1 MSLLGSIFGSSQQ
14 TKDVVNV
21 FEQSS
26 ALPEKPQHQPLP
38 PKRKERKENSD
49 PSKKKRK
56 RTNDAKELIETPE
69 TLETLET
76 NPQKDDPTAESRT
89 VFVGNLPLSTTRN
102 MLASLFR
109 ECGKVES
116 TRLRSVATEGVK
128 VPSNQAGNQ
137 SLVKKVSVNTKKVD
151 VTVKSTAQGY
161 VVFVNEE
168 SMPAALELNNKLVD
182 GLRMRVDKAQPTM
195 DASRSVFVGGLPYA
209 TEEATLRQH
218 FCKGCGLEEEDI
230 ENIRV
235 IRDKE
240 TMQCKGFG
248 YVVFT
253 DKSAVM
259 TALQKMHDSTY
270 MKKTLRVTVC
280 GKRYKG
286 RRGVEKEMSNADK
299 RKFEGN
305 RADVAGAFQRILT
318 KEALNQKVN
327 RKRGEIKAS
336 TGKPGVAKGK
346 PGMTKRQ
353 VMDDKVN
360 KRVKKLE
367 KRASKGMGKTKTR

>member
-14 TKDVVNV
+14 TNDVVNV

-26 ALPEKPQHQPLP
+26 TLPEKPQHQPLP
-38 PKRKERKENSD
+38 PKRKERKANSD
-49 PSKKKRK
+49 PTKKKRK
-56 RTNDAKELIETPE
+56 RTNDAKEETETSETPE
-69 TLETLET
+69 TMPHE
-76 NPQKDDPTAESRT
+76 NDPTADSRT
-89 VFVGNLPLSTTRN
+89 IFVGNLPLSTTRN

-161 VVFVNEE
+161 VVFVTEE

-218 FCKGCGLEEEDI
+218 FYKGCGLQDDDI
-230 ENIRV
+230 ENVRI

-248 YVVFT
+248 YVLFT

-286 RRGVEKEMSNADK
+286 RRGVEKEISNADK

-318 KEALNQKVN
+318 KETLNKKVN
-327 RKRGEIKAS
+327 RKRGETKAP

-367 KRASKGMGKTKTR
+367 KRASKGMGKTKAR